1 MKELIN
7 VNFVKSDHLLAILN
21 QVNHNIQFT
30 MKKESRKTTFFG
42 YNDKQKLYKDLQQ
55 TNRSKAICLI
65 YIKPPTALLNKYTV
79 LSCNKN
85 MYHCC
90 E

>member
-30 MKKESRKTTFFG
+30 MKKESRKTTFVG
-42 YNDKQKLYKDLQQ
+42 YNDKQ